1 MKKCSQSLCANRLK
15 RIFHYFPLVALFLQK
30 SVAFWKYTNIG
41 DRNRDSWVND
51 SHRETDRSRDTD
63 ADTDTDI
70 DRDSLWNR
78 HRHRHSQRQRQK
90 QRRRDTTP
98 SIHIVLFQYVTKC
111 VDFLHT
117 FIQTFATKTGNN
129 NTRWLFLIRKC
140 HVSCVSH
147 AQIIV
152 DTRTHISHLPWLV
165 CPLAMIARKNPYTE
179 TWQKQ
184 TRRASRSDQSSA
196 SLELWK

>member
-1 MKKCSQSLCANRLK
+1 VANRLK
-15 RIFHYFPLVALFLQK
+15 RIFHYFPLVALFPQK

-78 HRHRHSQRQRQK
+78 HRHRHSQWQQQK

-111 VDFLHT
+111 VGFFSYFYTDFCHKDGQQQHT
-117 FIQTFATKTGNN
+117 LTIIDSEMPC
-129 NTRWLFLIRKC
+129 FLCVTCTNHSWHTYTHKPPALISMSTC
-140 HVSCVSH
+140 HDCS
-147 AQIIV
+147 
-152 DTRTHISHLPWLV
+152 
-165 CPLAMIARKNPYTE
+165 
-179 TWQKQ
+179 
-184 TRRASRSDQSSA
+184 
-196 SLELWK
+196 